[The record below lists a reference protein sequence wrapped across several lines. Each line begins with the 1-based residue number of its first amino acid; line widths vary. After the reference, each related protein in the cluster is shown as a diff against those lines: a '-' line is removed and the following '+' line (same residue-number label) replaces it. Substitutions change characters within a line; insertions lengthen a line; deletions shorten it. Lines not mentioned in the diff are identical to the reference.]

1 MMTPESKAISPAAAK
16 TTKAAEAAAAAT
28 TTMAQT
34 QQKSQLSTLAKAT
47 TTEAAATT
55 TTKVAKSVVSNANS
69 NGNSSGKKLALS
81 QKAAT
86 ATATATAAATTAA
99 ATTNDKMQKQQ
110 QLKQQLFA
118 ACSIKV
124 KSENT
129 LATTTAA
136 ATTLATGKAA
146 KTILENSIKKES
158 TPPGAESLENAAAS
172 SSSSSSSSSTSSSS
186 CSWSTTRRAPSED
199 ASSNGG
205 ASADEEKTEEDQQAA
220 ASSTATTTSDLA
232 TTSRPRPV
240 LLTAVNPH
248 IICHLCQGYLI
259 NATTI
264 VECLHSFCHS
274 CLINHLRKER
284 FCPRC
289 EMVINNAKPNI
300 KSDTTLQ
307 AIVYKLVPGL
317 YERELMRKR
326 AFYKD
331 RPQEAALATPEQ
343 RGDDTEHL
351 IFSPSDD
358 MSLSLEYAELGE
370 LKADSESELVD
381 TLRPRY
387 LQCPAMCRVSHL
399 KKFVYDKFEIDA
411 QRFSIDIM
419 YKVKTIVLLDYY
431 TLMDIAY
438 IYTWKRDA
446 PMRFYYRVYESPQP
460 LVKPAPRRVLPLKLE
475 KEDKENQE
483 QQQLAVEAAAPQK
496 AELAP
501 LPEVQASIKVEQQEA
516 IKEIVKEVVK
526 EATTAPP
533 SPTTEPLKLVINRN
547 MLEKRDKSHSPQT
560 SSKLSSK
567 NSPPTPVSSPS
578 EPNIKLK
585 IDLSKQNSVTIINM
599 SDPER
604 REIVKPLKPEKESR
618 SKKKDKDGSPKSS
631 SSSSSASSAERK
643 RKSPSPLTVPPLT
656 IRTERIMS
664 PNGVSTLS
672 PRVTSGAFSEDPKSE
687 FLKSFALK
695 PIKVKVESPERMIN
709 SRAITPPSGAS
720 QQLPSPKSKGNLDDS
735 MLMKPPSCMPPKS
748 IASSKRKSKDPVKA
762 VSKKPKLSPPL
773 PTVDFKIRLP
783 ATNGNPPASATPK
796 IEKPLM
802 PPPPKPPMLAPRKMS
817 TSSQFATPPSPMH
830 HHGGVQMSAPGNRT
844 PIAKRYQPI
853 LPKASRPNPFANIP
867 NDVNRLLK
875 DAGTEIKSIG
885 GGSGENT
892 TQKSHVYG
900 PKSDTK
906 MGPPPPPAISA
917 NGTAALQGNRSLGKQ
932 GSNSPMSGP
941 NKSNSANNY
950 LNLALFNSSK
960 SKGKEAPPGCRTPM
974 YTPNSPIYSPSS
986 PQYVPSYN
994 IPTMPTYKYTPK
1006 PTANAGTG
1014 SGGAA
1019 SYLQNML
1026 GGGSGGSLGGLFPSP
1041 PTKSDQNTNPAQG
1054 GPSAGGNGNSNGNL
1068 YLPNEDAPEKQQV
1081 KVKSLL
1087 NSCNINIPSS
1097 LSITISRDN
1106 GDPSSPSNGQHPKHK
1121 SPVNNYIEIVKL
1133 PDQPQD
1139 QAQAAKEAQKRQ
1151 SPPVVAPGP
1160 LPAKLPPPPPSKA
1173 IPSPQHLISRM
1184 TPPQL
1189 PQVTTP
1195 PPPSAPRVISPPKT
1209 SPPANV
1215 AKGTP
1220 LKAVLTPTQGDKKT
1234 PSPEKRTAAQMGS
1247 HSPTASE
1254 NKSPKGGAAG
1264 GANAGA
1270 ASQNGDPAAKKFRPI
1285 LPRQNAMPELAP
1297 KLPTLAPPFGFNP
1310 PQNPAT
1316 AKKVPPSK
1324 KSPNAAA
1331 TGHQQ
1336 PGQQK
1341 LANGGP
1347 QQQAPQKPS
1356 PPQKNLQQG
1365 KKVAKNPTPPPPSL
1379 PGMGKMLP
1387 HPVMHGQNA
1396 PLSIASSASAAAV
1409 ASGKLD
1415 LTNFIKENLMR
1426 VQAAQ
1431 AAQAA
1436 AAANQSNMMYNFAQ
1450 MGHMSPAMYGYQ
1462 QAYLM
1467 EQLSRMQRAG
1477 NEVFN
1482 DYLQKLQ
1489 SAAATGGTGAG
1500 GPAEA
1505 ELKPMLPTVTLPSP
1519 GATPPAASPKTSPLP
1534 VGKLAAAATAPQT
1547 KGNSSSS
1554 GASARPQTAATGTSG
1569 ATASAASLPPATKS
1583 K

>member
-1 MMTPESKAISPAAAK
+1 
-16 TTKAAEAAAAAT
+16 
-28 TTMAQT
+28 
-34 QQKSQLSTLAKAT
+34 
-47 TTEAAATT
+47 
-55 TTKVAKSVVSNANS
+55 
-69 NGNSSGKKLALS
+69 
-81 QKAAT
+81 
-86 ATATATAAATTAA
+86 
-99 ATTNDKMQKQQ
+99 
-110 QLKQQLFA
+110 
-118 ACSIKV
+118 
-124 KSENT
+124 
-129 LATTTAA
+129 
-136 ATTLATGKAA
+136 
-146 KTILENSIKKES
+146 
-158 TPPGAESLENAAAS
+158 
-172 SSSSSSSSSTSSSS
+172 
-186 CSWSTTRRAPSED
+186 
-199 ASSNGG
+199 
-205 ASADEEKTEEDQQAA
+205 
-220 ASSTATTTSDLA
+220 
-232 TTSRPRPV
+232 
-240 LLTAVNPH
+240 
-248 IICHLCQGYLI
+248 
-259 NATTI
+259 
-264 VECLHSFCHS
+264 
-274 CLINHLRKER
+274 
-284 FCPRC
+284 
-289 EMVINNAKPNI
+289 
-300 KSDTTLQ
+300 
-307 AIVYKLVPGL
+307 
-317 YERELMRKR
+317 
-326 AFYKD
+326 
-331 RPQEAALATPEQ
+331 
-343 RGDDTEHL
+343 
-351 IFSPSDD
+351 
-358 MSLSLEYAELGE
+358 
-370 LKADSESELVD
+370 
-381 TLRPRY
+381 
-387 LQCPAMCRVSHL
+387 MCRVSHL

-475 KEDKENQE
+475 KHEKENQE
-483 QQQLAVEAAAPQK
+483 QQLAVEASPPK
-496 AELAP
+496 AEPAP

-516 IKEIVKEVVK
+516 IKEVVKEVVK
-526 EATTAPP
+526 EATAPP
-533 SPTTEPLKLVINRN
+533 PTTEPLKLVINRT
-547 MLEKRDKSHSPQT
+547 MLEKREKSHSPQT
-560 SSKLSSK
+560 SSKSSSK
-567 NSPPTPVSSPS
+567 NSPSTPVSSPS

-631 SSSSSASSAERK
+631 SSSSSNSSGERK

-664 PNGVSTLS
+664 PSGVSTLS
-672 PRVTSGAFSEDPKSE
+672 PRVTSGAFLEDPKSE

-695 PIKVKVESPERMIN
+695 PIKVKVEPPERMTN

-720 QQLPSPKSKGNLDDS
+720 QKLPSPKSKGNLDDS
-735 MLMKPPSCMPPKS
+735 VLMKPPSCMPPKS

-802 PPPPKPPMLAPRKMS
+802 PPPSKPPMLVPRKLQP
-817 TSSQFATPPSPMH
+817 SSQFATPPSPMH
-830 HHGGVQMSAPGNRT
+830 QHAGVQMSAPGNRT

-885 GGSGENT
+885 SGSGENT
-892 TQKSHVYG
+892 SNSTQKSHVYG
-900 PKSDTK
+900 PKGETK
-906 MGPPPPPAISA
+906 MGPPPSPAISA
-917 NGTAALQGNRSLGKQ
+917 NGTAAPQGNRSLGKQ
-932 GSNSPMSGP
+932 GSNSQMSAP

-1006 PTANAGTG
+1006 PTGSAGTG
-1014 SGGAA
+1014 SGGAG

-1026 GGGSGGSLGGLFPSP
+1026 GGSSGGSLGGLFPSP

-1054 GPSAGGNGNSNGNL
+1054 GSSSGSQTGGHGNANGNL

-1139 QAQAAKEAQKRQ
+1139 QGQAAKEAQKRQ
-1151 SPPVVAPGP
+1151 SPPAAGQGP
-1160 LPAKLPPPPPSKA
+1160 QPAKLPPPPPSKA
-1173 IPSPQHLISRM
+1173 IPSPQHLMSRM

-1189 PQVTTP
+1189 PQVATP
-1195 PPPSAPRVISPPKT
+1195 PPPSAPRVITPPKS
-1209 SPPANV
+1209 SPPANA

-1220 LKAVLTPTQGDKKT
+1220 LKPVLTPTQGDKKT
-1234 PSPEKRTAAQMGS
+1234 PSPEKRNAAQMGS

-1254 NKSPKGGAAG
+1254 NKSPKGGA
-1264 GANAGA
+1264 NAGTA
-1270 ASQNGDPAAKKFRPI
+1270 TQNGDPAAKKFRPI

-1316 AKKVPPSK
+1316 GKKVPPSK
-1324 KSPNAAA
+1324 KSPNAGA
-1331 TGHQQ
+1331 TGHQ

-1341 LANGGP
+1341 LANGGS
-1347 QQQAPQKPS
+1347 QAPQKPS
-1356 PPQKNLQQG
+1356 PPQKNQQQS
-1365 KKVAKNPTPPPPSL
+1365 KKVSKNPTPPPPSL

-1387 HPVMHGQNA
+1387 HPVMHSQNA

-1409 ASGKLD
+1409 ASGQLD

-1482 DYLQKLQ
+1482 DYLQKLK
-1489 SAAATGGTGAG
+1489 SAAVAGGAGGG
-1500 GPAEA
+1500 GPAEG

-1547 KGNSSSS
+1547 KGNGSS
-1554 GASARPQTAATGTSG
+1554 GASARQQTAATGNNG